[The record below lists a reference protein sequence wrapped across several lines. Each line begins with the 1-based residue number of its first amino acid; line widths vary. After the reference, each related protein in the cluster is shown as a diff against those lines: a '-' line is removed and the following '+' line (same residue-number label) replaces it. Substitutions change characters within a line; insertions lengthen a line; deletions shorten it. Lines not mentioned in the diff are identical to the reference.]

1 MYRGIFKLALVAVV
15 AAGLIGCGTKN
26 VLEKQLIDQ
35 GATRLSGNQVRD
47 HLSGK
52 TQQWDNGG
60 AYFRADGVVY
70 VKWAGKVYPERRW
83 HVEDDGKAC
92 IYFPDG
98 MKTSC
103 SVYYDYNGE
112 TWVVTLEVFGEQL
125 VVEHPYR
132 YRRDGSI
139 DAGGTVFGG
148 PDKGVDGNRLDEM

>member
-26 VLEKQLIDQ
+26 LLEKQLIDE
-35 GATRLSGNQVRD
+35 GARRLSGDQVRD

-60 AYFRADGVVY
+60 AYFRDDGVVY
-70 VKWAGKVYPERRW
+70 VKWAGKIYPERRW
-83 HVEDDGKAC
+83 QVEDDGKAC

-125 VVEHPYR
+125 VVEQPYR

-148 PDKGVDGNRLDEM
+148 PDKVVDGNRLDEM